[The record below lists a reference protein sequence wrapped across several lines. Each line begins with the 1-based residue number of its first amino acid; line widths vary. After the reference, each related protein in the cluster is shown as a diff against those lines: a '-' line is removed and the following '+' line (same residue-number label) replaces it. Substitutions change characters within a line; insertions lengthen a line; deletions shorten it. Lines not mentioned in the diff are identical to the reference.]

1 MNSKNLTLTALILF
15 FITLEVL
22 ISLDFVRQ
30 EEGIRQKQVAA
41 FQAIIELQNQI
52 GYVGLIHNFK
62 NYILRPEEV
71 SYRENGLKNV
81 QAALKQVE
89 VLESLSADLLDELI
103 MPATRN
109 MLKAYQQRL
118 EALPTMLEKN
128 MSTRE
133 IDEVVRFSDA
143 PSRHEIVTTA
153 EKIVKEI
160 DVNIAEIT
168 YSSLRASLVTLLAL
182 FVTLFIML
190 RYYFRDQQKAL
201 SASKNLNLNL
211 QENKKNFQRS
221 QSILISVMKD
231 VEKEKHEASR
241 LNEQLSA
248 KNKEM
253 EQFIYTVSH
262 DLKSP
267 LVTIGSFS
275 KNLMTELSELI
286 NEKQQHR
293 FNRIISNVE
302 NMEALLTDLL
312 DLSKIVQQEITTTE
326 VNVKQIV
333 DAQCLVLE
341 NDLDESNAIINV
353 ADNIAD
359 INANERLLSEAILN
373 LLSNAIRYRDPERQ
387 LVVDIYSSESE
398 SGTTLHVNDNGI
410 GIDAKYHELIFRIFE
425 RLSTLEG
432 TGVGLTIVRT
442 IMDKHHGKVLLE
454 SSLGQGACFSLTFP
468 NK

>member
-182 FVTLFIML
+182 FVTLFIIL

>member
-89 VLESLSADLLDELI
+89 VLEFLSADLLDELI

-109 MLKAYQQRL
+109 MLEAYQQRL

-128 MSTRE
+128 MSRRE
-133 IDEVVRFSDA
+133 IDEVVRFNDA

-153 EKIVKEI
+153 EKIAKEI
-160 DVNIAEIT
+160 EVNISEIT
-168 YSSLRASLVTLLAL
+168 YSSLRASLVTLFAL
-182 FVTLFIML
+182 FVTLFIMM

-221 QSILISVMKD
+221 QRILISVMKD

-241 LNEQLSA
+241 LNEQLST

-267 LVTIGSFS
+267 LVTIGSFA
-275 KNLMTELSELI
+275 KNLMTELSEVI

-312 DLSKIVQQEITTTE
+312 DLSKIVQQEITISE
-326 VNVKQIV
+326 VNVKQVV

-341 NDLDESNAIINV
+341 NDLEESNAIINV
-353 ADNIAD
+353 ADNIVD

-373 LLSNAIRYRDPERQ
+373 LLSNAIRYRDPDRQ

-398 SGTTLHVNDNGI
+398 SCTTLHVKDNGV

-425 RLSTLEG
+425 RLSTHEG

-442 IMDKHHGKVLLE
+442 IMDKHHGKILLE